1 MQPMTQRGRN
11 NAAQGNALGRGFGTN
26 RSPVRAGQ
34 FSKAASA
41 LRTKYRSPQI
51 AYIQR
56 FAGYAHSIGRMDK
69 KVPDIIAANTPYISE
84 KLEQQTNPGMRLRR

>member
-1 MQPMTQRGRN
+1 LTFAKER
-11 NAAQGNALGRGFGTN
+11 L
-26 RSPVRAGQ
+26 VEY
-34 FSKAASA
+34 KAND
-41 LRTKYRSPQI
+41 LD
-51 AYIQR
+51 YIQR